1 LSVVDS
7 ENEPVTLRPLLV
19 TRISALLFFGVL
31 PLAALL
37 YGVLDDS
44 AAEPSEART
53 SPADVA
59 SDLLVFP
66 LIGVFLYLG
75 WRAWRN
81 GITLTST
88 SIVLRGL
95 LYDRTIP
102 RRSVDDALKGLISW
116 TDTRGR
122 ARVSIATAFLEL
134 GATLDFISTHN
145 HRCMSLVRR
154 HALGDAAPTLDDQ
167 PVDTSTVEDRAYDR
181 STTRRLRTAA
191 TGRRA
196 GPRNH
201 RADSWRTLLLL
212 TVLIIG
218 SVIGLW
224 LTVEPALW
232 LYGLSSGPG
241 AARLLHSSDPYNTAQ
256 AWDTVTLLGPL
267 TIIALGSAITL
278 TYLILR
284 PPLRK

>member
-1 LSVVDS
+1 M
-7 ENEPVTLRPLLV
+7 
-19 TRISALLFFGVL
+19 TRVSALLFFGVL
-31 PLAALL
+31 PLTALL
-37 YGVLDDS
+37 YGVFDDS
-44 AAEPSEART
+44 AAEPLEAR
-53 SPADVA
+53 AARVA
-59 SDLLVFP
+59 VALDLLVFP
-66 LIGVFLYLG
+66 LVGFFLYLG
-75 WRAWRN
+75 WKAWRN

-102 RRSVDDALKGLISW
+102 RRSVDDVSKGLISW
-116 TDTRGR
+116 TDTSGR
-122 ARVSIATAFLEL
+122 ARASIATAFLEL

-145 HRCMSLVRR
+145 HRCMSRVRR
-154 HALGDAAPTLDDQ
+154 HALGDAAPMLDEG
-167 PVDTSTVEDRAYDR
+167 PADTSTFEDRAYDR
-181 STTRRLRTAA
+181 PTTRRPRTAA

-224 LTVEPALW
+224 LTIEPALW

-241 AARLLHSSDPYNTAQ
+241 AARLLYSSDPYNTEQ

-267 TIIALGSAITL
+267 TIIALGAAITL